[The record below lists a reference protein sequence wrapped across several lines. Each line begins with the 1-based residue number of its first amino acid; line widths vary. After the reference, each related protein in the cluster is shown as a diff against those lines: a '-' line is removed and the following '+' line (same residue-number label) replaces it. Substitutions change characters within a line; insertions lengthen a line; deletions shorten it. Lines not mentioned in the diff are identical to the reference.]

1 MIEWTCEVMEVFMK
15 KRSYVPMILFVTLI
29 IGLVGIYM
37 LLDYGIVG
45 VEKSTDVTRIQSVN
59 APVKVH
65 FIDIGQGDAIFLEI
79 NDKNILIDAGEA
91 EHAQTIMDYLR
102 TYDVETLDMV
112 FLTHP
117 HEDHIGGMGE
127 VLAGF
132 DIGEFYMP
140 HKEIVTRSYERMT
153 AALADKNKTINYI
166 QGGMEFEFQ
175 NGIRLSILSP
185 NRESYLNPN
194 NYSPIMRLSI
204 GNNAFLFTG
213 DAEELIET
221 EVIQTGAD
229 ISADILKAPHH
240 GSKTSSSLAFLEKV
254 SPKYIVV
261 TSEMGNDH
269 NLPSP
274 EILERYR
281 EIGAKTLLTEEMGSI
296 VFSAD
301 GKEVIPLSN

>member
-1 MIEWTCEVMEVFMK
+1 MEVFMK

-45 VEKSTDVTRIQSVN
+45 VEKSSDVTRIQSVKS
-59 APVKVH
+59 PVKVH

-91 EHAQTIMDYLR
+91 EHAQTIMDYLH

-153 AALADKNKTINYI
+153 AALADKNKVINYI

-185 NRESYLNPN
+185 NRESYMNPN

-240 GSKTSSSLAFLEKV
+240 GSKTSSSLPFLEKV
-254 SPKYIVV
+254 SPRYIVV

-274 EILERYR
+274 EILQRYS

>member
-1 MIEWTCEVMEVFMK
+1 MK

-45 VEKSTDVTRIQSVN
+45 VEKSSDVTRIQSVKS
-59 APVKVH
+59 PVKVH

-91 EHAQTIMDYLR
+91 EHAQTIMDYLH

-153 AALADKNKTINYI
+153 AALADKNKVINYI

-185 NRESYLNPN
+185 NRESYMNPN

-240 GSKTSSSLAFLEKV
+240 GSKTSSSLPFLEKV
-254 SPKYIVV
+254 SPRYIVV

-274 EILERYR
+274 EILQRYS

>member
-1 MIEWTCEVMEVFMK
+1 MK